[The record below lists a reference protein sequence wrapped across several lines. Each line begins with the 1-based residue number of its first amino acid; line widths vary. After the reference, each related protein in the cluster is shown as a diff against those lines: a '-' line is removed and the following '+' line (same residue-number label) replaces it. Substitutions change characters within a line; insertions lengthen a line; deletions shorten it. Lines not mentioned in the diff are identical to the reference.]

1 MKKTKKIL
9 SVIMMVAILVSTIT
23 PVWADEQQTMNIS
36 SWAVSTLNEGEK
48 YGIYPMT
55 WYYENFNETIT
66 QEKLSELIK
75 QVDLKLD
82 VVVLWRRATMAANW

>member
-36 SWAVSTLNEGEK
+36 SWGS
-48 YGIYPMT
+48 
-55 WYYENFNETIT
+55 FNT
-66 QEKLSELIK
+66 Q
-75 QVDLKLD
+75 
-82 VVVLWRRATMAANW
+82 